1 MPAVSGRYIVCPFC
15 NSKKCKK
22 ECKSKKEGGIS
33 MYDKIYEIIQS
44 ADDFVWGWGM
54 IALLL
59 GTHLFLTVRTGFIQ
73 RKTITK
79 GIRLSVAKEEG
90 ADGEVSQF
98 GALATALAST
108 IGTGNIIQHQRLTG
122 NRSLTVFCTLSND
135 YRASKRADSTVF

>member
-1 MPAVSGRYIVCPFC
+1 
-15 NSKKCKK
+15 
-22 ECKSKKEGGIS
+22 

-108 IGTGNIIQHQRLTG
+108 IGTGNIIGVGTAIALGGPGAVFWCWITAFSELQRSMP
-122 NRSLTVFCTLSND
+122 NRLL
-135 YRASKRADSTVF
+135 R

>member
-1 MPAVSGRYIVCPFC
+1 
-15 NSKKCKK
+15 
-22 ECKSKKEGGIS
+22 

-108 IGTGNIIQHQRLTG
+108 IGTGNIIGVGTAIALGGPSGSCFFHGNVLGYGCRLFDDRT
-122 NRSLTVFCTLSND
+122 CACDND
-135 YRASKRADSTVF
+135 YEKSGDQY